1 LPVFQV
7 RLAIG
12 INVVGADGA
21 RDVLASNVQFARY
34 IADKIANAL
43 IAKYHRELLSAPAAI
58 RRDSAAV
65 LEDKRRGS

>member
-1 LPVFQV
+1 
-7 RLAIG
+7 
-12 INVVGADGA
+12 
-21 RDVLASNVQFARY
+21 VLASNVQFARY